1 MLVYSITATSSV
13 FTIIRY
19 PNINLHIASLYFKKK
34 NKKAES
40 KAEITAEKDR
50 AIQRTLKKKDEGQRA
65 KIHRTVLDKQPDVF
79 FEEWERVV
87 GVMSGG
93 ASEA

>member
-19 PNINLHIASLYFKKK
+19 LNITLHIASLYFQKKKK
-34 NKKAES
+34 NGES
-40 KAEITAEKDR
+40 KAEKPAQKDR
-50 AIQRTLKKKDEGQRA
+50 AIQRTRKKKERRGA
-65 KIHRTVLDKQPDVF
+65 KSKNTQNKQPDVF
-79 FEEWERVV
+79 FEEWGRVV

-93 ASEA
+93 VSEA